1 MALRILNLVKIES
14 LYVVTAIEF
23 TWCVVESASEP
34 DIGAHGHKMFGF
46 DLHHICKLN
55 IFIFYWLLSHVMG

>member
-34 DIGAHGHKMFGF
+34 DILCPWAQ
-46 DLHHICKLN
+46 N
-55 IFIFYWLLSHVMG
+55 VWL